1 MEELIKQLEK
11 LGFEK
16 NTKVVC
22 GFRPHFKKGNDYLFL
37 ISADY
42 WPSKICKINRY
53 FPNYNGMVYGL
64 LTENSPHAAKFDWVA
79 TKKLILLKL
88 NPLMKAQWK
97 KDGSDIEFIET
108 VI

>member
-1 MEELIKQLEK
+1 MKELTEQLEK

-37 ISADY
+37 IGKSY
-42 WPSKICKINRY
+42 WPSKIYKIERY
-53 FPNYNGMVYGL
+53 FTPYTGKVYGV
-64 LTENSPHAAKFDWVA
+64 LTSDSPHASKYDWVT

-97 KDGSDIEFIET
+97 KDGSDIEFVET
-108 VI
+108 EI